1 MNAAANNASSANN
14 IISNPNNDPN
24 DNPYTDFQAGLTAA
38 LRSWSALRTAV
49 EQSWGGTESPAKAE
63 DLRSIILSYFDGSS
77 PNPKMKL
84 EELEDNLLAYME
96 EEYGVVLEDGSE
108 REVADLIWNMYDAC
122 GRGDVRLA
130 RSVVQTAMKAE
141 VALMES
147 NVKSVIQSGED
158 GDDDMEDDSDVEE
171 GEAAMVNAGGGG
183 ESLGQEQ
190 QQQQQLL
197 QQTMPMAN
205 DATNNLAL
213 AYASGTLFGGGPP
226 KPKKELPPP
235 RQLGEPEP
243 EKEQPQVDDDGFA
256 PVATKKKGK
265 KR

>member
-1 MNAAANNASSANN
+1 
-14 IISNPNNDPN
+14 
-24 DNPYTDFQAGLTAA
+24 
-38 LRSWSALRTAV
+38 
-49 EQSWGGTESPAKAE
+49 
-63 DLRSIILSYFDGSS
+63 
-77 PNPKMKL
+77 MKL

-158 GDDDMEDDSDVEE
+158 GDGDDDDDDMEDDSDVEE
-171 GEAAMVNAGGGG
+171 GEAAMDNAG
-183 ESLGQEQ
+183 GQEQ
-190 QQQQQLL
+190 QQQL
-197 QQTMPMAN
+197 QQTMPMVN

-256 PVATKKKGK
+256 PVVTKKKGK